1 MYPEQEPETG
11 DGRLGENFAC
21 VVAQISLAF

>member
-11 DGRLGENFAC
+11 DGTLGETFAR